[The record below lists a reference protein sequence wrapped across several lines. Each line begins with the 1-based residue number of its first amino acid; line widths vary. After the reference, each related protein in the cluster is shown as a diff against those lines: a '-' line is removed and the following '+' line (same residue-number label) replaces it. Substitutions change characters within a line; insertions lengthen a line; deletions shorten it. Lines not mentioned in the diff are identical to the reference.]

1 MAIKA
6 VSNELT
12 SIVLLSLAGHL
23 QAESEVLEP
32 DRVGEDARGSN
43 TGGGLQGGQVPVQV
57 RAPLR
62 RQSRLASLR
71 REVHRLRHD
80 QEYSGKKSPMP
91 DRLMN
96 SIRPK

>member
-1 MAIKA
+1 MGKD
-6 VSNELT
+6 T
-12 SIVLLSLAGHL
+12 PG
-23 QAESEVLEP
+23 P
-32 DRVGEDARGSN
+32 DDGR
-43 TGGGLQGGQVPVQV
+43 GLQGGQVPVQV

-80 QEYSGKKSPMP
+80 QEYSGKKSPLP